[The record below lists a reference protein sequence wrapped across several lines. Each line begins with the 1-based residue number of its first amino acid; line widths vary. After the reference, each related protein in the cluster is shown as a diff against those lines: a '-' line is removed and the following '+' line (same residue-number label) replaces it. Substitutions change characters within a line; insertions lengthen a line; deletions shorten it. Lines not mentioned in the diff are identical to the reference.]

1 MNLNESAKWYQRACK
16 VIPAGVSSPVR
27 AFQAVGGNPIYL
39 RSGSGAHV
47 EDIDGNTFLDFVMSW
62 GPLIHGH
69 AHPKI
74 IEKVTRA
81 ALRGT
86 SFGTPC
92 IDEVKLAELISKCY
106 PASEKLRFVSSG
118 TEAVMSAIRLARGYT
133 QNDLII
139 KFNGCY
145 HGHVDSLLVE
155 AGSGL
160 ATFGRPSSLGI
171 PDCLA
176 AQTITLPLNNIDL
189 VSKAF
194 NNHPGKIAA
203 IIIEPIPANNGL
215 LIQDASFIK
224 SLRELCDSHKSLLI
238 FDEVI
243 SGFRVGP
250 AGASSIYD
258 VKPDLI
264 TFGKVIGGGLPAGAF
279 GGAATI
285 MDHIAPL
292 GGVYQAGTLSG
303 NPLAMAAGLASIELL
318 LEHDGWNALEKLGLS
333 LEEKMSRLTRKVS
346 WDISFVRK
354 GSIFW
359 LSLGSSQPPKTS
371 EAITASSKDKYN
383 EIFHGLLKRNIY
395 IAPSMYEVGFLSTSH
410 TPLDIE
416 VFTEALEDLFHEK
429 GWL

>member
-1 MNLNESAKWYQRACK
+1 MNFSESAKWYQRACK

-27 AFQAVGGNPIYL
+27 AFQAVGGNPISL
-39 RSGSGAHV
+39 KSGSGPLI
-47 EDIDGNTFLDFVMSW
+47 EDIDGNIFLDYVMSW

-74 IEKVTRA
+74 IEKITEA

-92 IDEVKLAELISKCY
+92 IDEVRLAELISKCY

-189 VSKAF
+189 VAKAF
-194 NNHPGKIAA
+194 NDHPGKIAA

-224 SLRELCDSHKSLLI
+224 GLRALCDTHKSLLI

-243 SGFRVGP
+243 SGFRVSP
-250 AGASSIYD
+250 AGASSMYD

-279 GGAATI
+279 GGSAKI

-318 LEHDGWNALEKLGLS
+318 VELNGWNVLEQLGLS
-333 LEEKMSRLTRKVS
+333 LEEKMNRLIKRAN
-346 WDISFVRK
+346 WDINFIRK

-359 LSLGSSQPPKTS
+359 LSIDSSRPPKTS
-371 EAITASSKDKYN
+371 EAITASGKNKYN

-410 TPLDIE
+410 TPLNIDAF
-416 VFTEALEDLFHEK
+416 VEALEDIFKEK